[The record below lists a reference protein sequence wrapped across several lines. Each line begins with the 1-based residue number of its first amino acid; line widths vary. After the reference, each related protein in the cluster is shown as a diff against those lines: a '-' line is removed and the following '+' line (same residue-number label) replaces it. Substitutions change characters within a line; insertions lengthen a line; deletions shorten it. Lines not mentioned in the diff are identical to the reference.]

1 MALTDLVTPVAKRQT
16 LGADVHAQIRE
27 LLISGRLKPGEQI
40 SLRSTALA
48 LGVSVMPV
56 REAVYQL
63 VAEQALEVTPNRSV
77 RVPRISVSQFH
88 EITAIRV
95 HVEGLAA
102 QRAAETAQPALI
114 AEMRRWNRALEKEMR
129 ARHPDACRLIGH
141 NKELHFAMYRAA
153 CMPFLLKMIESLWL
167 RIGPILNY
175 DLRAGSPRTK
185 ERTAVAHHER
195 LIDALERGDA
205 AAAVEALR
213 GDIQSAADCIV
224 AAGVLLAADPGADAD
239 AD

>member
-1 MALTDLVTPVAKRQT
+1 MALTDLVTPVPKRQT

-27 LLISGRLKPGEQI
+27 LLISGRLMPGEQI

-63 VAEQALEVTPNRSV
+63 VAEHALEVTPNRSV
-77 RVPRISVSQFH
+77 RVPRISVSQFR

-102 QRAAETAQPALI
+102 QRAAEIAPPSLI
-114 AEMRRWNRALEKEMR
+114 AELQRWNRALEKEMR
-129 ARHPDACRLIGH
+129 ARQPDASKLIGH

-153 CMPFLLKMIESLWL
+153 GMPLLLKMIESLWL

-175 DLRAGSPRTK
+175 DLRSGSARVK
-185 ERTAVAHHER
+185 ERTPVAHHER
-195 LIDALERGDA
+195 LIAALAARDA
-205 AAAVEALR
+205 AAAVQALR
-213 GDIQSAADCIV
+213 GDIQSAADYIV
-224 AAGVLLAADPGADAD
+224 AAGVLLAADEHDQPA
-239 AD
+239 